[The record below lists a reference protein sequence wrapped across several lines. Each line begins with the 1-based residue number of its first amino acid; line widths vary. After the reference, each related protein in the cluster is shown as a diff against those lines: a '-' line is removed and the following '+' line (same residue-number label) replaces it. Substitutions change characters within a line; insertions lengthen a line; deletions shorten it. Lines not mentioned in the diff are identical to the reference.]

1 MNCNQDCEQGRRC
14 DCEEDIKYMN
24 EWLEFSIVILI
35 TLVSIAAF
43 AFFIGYLL

>member
-1 MNCNQDCEQGRRC
+1 MNDEIK
-14 DCEEDIKYMN
+14 DDEIEDLYMHP
-24 EWLEFSIVILI
+24 WLEFSIVILI